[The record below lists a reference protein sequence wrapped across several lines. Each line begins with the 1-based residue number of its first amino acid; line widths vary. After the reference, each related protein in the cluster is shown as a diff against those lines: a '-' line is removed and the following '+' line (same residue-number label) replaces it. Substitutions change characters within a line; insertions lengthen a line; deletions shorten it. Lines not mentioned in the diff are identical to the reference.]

1 MFRLLAVLLAALYFG
16 MLHFGDVDR
25 RTAEVARAEP
35 MPLEFVPVSFEFAEP
50 SYVSPISDAEAVRM
64 AVAAGE
70 AVRAERKST
79 PREIVMA
86 SAETVLTDATS
97 IAEPTAQDATYWYVT
112 GDRVNLRGGPGTGN
126 AVVGQATLG
135 AEAEV
140 LGDANGWYQI
150 RLADGSA
157 SGWIY
162 GRFLNENRPG

>member
-16 MLHFGDVDR
+16 MLHFGDETR
-25 RTAEVARAEP
+25 RTTEVARAEP
-35 MPLEFVPVSFEFAEP
+35 MPLEFVPASFEFFK
-50 SYVSPISDAEAVRM
+50 SDYVSSISDDEALRTAIEAGDAVRQARKSAPDGI
-64 AVAAGE
+64 AVAA
-70 AVRAERKST
+70 VDNMVS
-79 PREIVMA
+79 
-86 SAETVLTDATS
+86 DATL
-97 IAEPTAQDATYWYVT
+97 TATPVTQDVTYWYVT

-135 AEAEV
+135 AEAEI

-150 RLADGSA
+150 RLADGTA